1 MACSSCREVPKLGT
15 LRFPEHVDAGPA
27 PGSSSGTPR
36 FVLTPAGA
44 ALFESD
50 YRIRT
55 SGGVLRHEQVSLLSD
70 GAGLIRRVQ
79 RLRFEAPGE
88 PAVHRHSEERLQDG
102 VHLTRGPRGHFWR
115 HDDRE
120 AFEGML
126 RRDLDA
132 WHSLGAQLGLR
143 GADPDVA
150 RSAGARAQQGPRRRP
165 LVGKAGA
172 AGVLE
177 LDGEGRLQAVS
188 VDATGGA
195 AVRYQARLG
204 PPGDVELRRV
214 PPDQIHAPERPRPVH
229 ELRAWLKRV
238 REGP

>member
-150 RSAGARAQQGPRRRP
+150 RSAGARARRGGGGGPPRRGP
-165 LVGKAGA
+165 A
-172 AGVLE
+172 APAPGPNRV
-177 LDGEGRLQAVS
+177 R
-188 VDATGGA
+188 DAA
-195 AVRYQARLG
+195 HSSARRG
-204 PPGDVELRRV
+204 PPGSWSWTARAGCRRC
-214 PPDQIHAPERPRPVH
+214 PST
-229 ELRAWLKRV
+229 L
-238 REGP
+238 REGPPCGIRLALAPLATWS